1 MTRLVR
7 IEFSKLETMRL
18 TYGVAAVAAVL
29 TALFALL
36 ENGQAGAAGS
46 GVPPIFHRPRAA
58 HRHHRRR
65 LRHANGR
72 HPGRHRGQRGVPP
85 LDCHQSAPVGGRHA
99 RRLAVRRAP
108 ILDANDPGAERDFYL
123 TFCFTTVWG

>member
-46 GVPPIFHRPRAA
+46 GVPPISTAQGLRTVTTVDGFAMLMAA
-58 HRHHRRR
+58 I
-65 LRHANGR
+65 LGAIVANGESR
-72 HPGRHRGQRGVPP
+72 HSTATRALPSVAGT
-85 LDCHQSAPVGGRHA
+85 
-99 RRLAVRRAP
+99 LA
-108 ILDANDPGAERDFYL
+108 D
-123 TFCFTTVWG
+123 

>member
-65 LRHANGR
+65 LRHAKAAVLGAIVANGESR
-72 HPGRHRGQRGVPP
+72 HSTATRALPSVA
-85 LDCHQSAPVGGRHA
+85 ST
-99 RRLAVRRAP
+99 LA
-108 ILDANDPGAERDFYL
+108 D
-123 TFCFTTVWG
+123 